1 MLPLSRFRRRVRGDC
16 SHGIGFLSGSLLCK
30 SPISGACMKN
40 EPVVFDKPDNDRVKY
55 SVKKL
60 NERREDFDAAS
71 KKIIRRFIVP
81 TQREHD
87 EKTAETLISQIIS
100 KKKQILSMLQQA
112 KRSVSRTGRPRS
124 RSLCSGTG
132 SGGLAACQKRINGR
146 FIPER
151 PGKARVCARTLPDFS
166 PPACHRARSSLP

>member
-112 KRSVSRTGRPRS
+112 KRSVPRTGRPRS
-124 RSLCSGTG
+124 RFLCSGTG
-132 SGGLAACQKRINGR
+132 SGGFAACRSGWRDVSSLKA
-146 FIPER
+146 
-151 PGKARVCARTLPDFS
+151 GKARIVARSLPDF
-166 PPACHRARSSLP
+166 PHPGRHRARSSLP